1 MHRFLTVSVLA
12 LALSA
17 CASQPRVATAP
28 APPAALAAPEP
39 APLSQLVSAVD
50 IPYESFTLAN
60 GLTVLVH
67 TDRKAPIVGVT
78 IYYRIGSK
86 YEPRGKT
93 GFAHLY
99 EHIFFGGSENVPN
112 FDKPLEAA
120 GSTPSNG
127 STWYDRTNYVE
138 TVPKGALDMALFM
151 ESDRMGH
158 LLGALTQDKLDKQ
171 RGVVQNEK
179 RQNDNQPYGLAD
191 YAVGDGLFPVGHP
204 YRHATIGSMAD
215 LDAAS
220 LQDVRQWFKDHYGP
234 NNAVLAL
241 AGDIDAATARPL
253 VEKWFG
259 DIPRGPEVKRITTGP
274 VTLPAPTKREIAD
287 QVPVLRLSR
296 NWSGPGLNDPDAV
309 ALQVGLHI
317 LGGLS
322 SSRLDNVLVRSE
334 QLAVSVS
341 AGAQPFEQVTFLS
354 ASMDVKPGV
363 DRAKAEAR
371 FDQLI
376 AQYVSEGPTEDE
388 LRRAA
393 TSILSSQIGA
403 LEEVGGFSGKG
414 ATLAEGQLYSDNPA
428 QYKQDLARVAS
439 LTRADVRAALQRWLG
454 RPAFAL
460 AVVPGVRTEKGETMG
475 GWGDEA
481 PAALR
486 DGPAPKPVHSTA
498 PASARRPSKLRPVDS
513 AALGN
518 HRIANPVLPPQPIA
532 DPACA
537 FRLPG
542 CRNPDWMPKP
552 TPVADLVVPVIEHAK
567 LSNGIPVTL
576 VRRAAIPKLI
586 VSLGFDAGYS
596 ADALDTP
603 GTQSLMLKMLDEGT
617 ATRSA
622 TQIAEEQE
630 RLGASISSGG
640 SIDTSSITLSALSA
654 NLAPSLA
661 LMADV
666 ARNPAFAD
674 GEVARVRDQQ
684 LATLAQTIANP
695 RALASRELSKVVF
708 GSHPYGQPSDGL
720 GDAKSVAALT
730 PTALRAA
737 HDKWLRP
744 DLAKITVAG
753 DVTMAELLPLLEK
766 AFGNWQ
772 APATPKPVKNLAA
785 AIPAPTPRIVLIDRP
800 NSPQSVI
807 YAGRVLA
814 LTGRTP
820 DMEALDLA
828 NEVIGG
834 GFLSRLNM
842 DLREEKAWSYGVSSA
857 VRSPAGPRL
866 FLIAAPVQADKTGDA
881 IRAVI
886 ADMKAFPANKPV
898 DAEELNRV
906 TDGNIRSLPNRFET
920 NSDVLGA
927 ILTNQVLGRPDDYDA
942 TLASRYRAIDA
953 RTIDTMAKTYL
964 QPEGLT
970 FVVVGERKQVEP
982 QLKALGLPIEI
993 APALDGGAPASG
1005 D

>member
-1 MHRFLTVSVLA
+1 MRHKAPMRRFLLVSLSA

-17 CASQPRVATAP
+17 CATQPTAP
-28 APPAALAAPEP
+28 VASAPAAAPTEAEP
-39 APLSQLVSAVD
+39 APLSALVAAVD

-78 IYYRIGSK
+78 TYYRIGSK
-86 YEPRGKT
+86 HEPRGKT

-158 LLGALTQDKLDKQ
+158 LLGAVSQDKLDKQ

-220 LQDVRQWFKDHYGP
+220 LDDVRQWFKDHYGP

-241 AGDIDAATARPL
+241 AGDIDVATARPL

-259 DIPRGPEVKRITTGP
+259 DIARGPAVKPVVAEP
-274 VTLPAPTKREIAD
+274 VTLPAPAKREMTD

-296 NWSGPGLNDPDAV
+296 NWSGPGMNEPDAL

-322 SSRLDNVLVRSE
+322 SSRLDTVLVRNE
-334 QLAVSVS
+334 QLAVAVT
-341 AGAQPFEQVTFLS
+341 AGAQPFEQVSFL
-354 ASMDVKPGV
+354 AAQMDVKPGV

-371 FDQLI
+371 FDQII
-376 AQYVSEGPTEDE
+376 AQFVAEGPSADE

-403 LEEVGGFSGKG
+403 LEEVGGFGGKG
-414 ATLAEGQLYSDNPA
+414 ATLAEGQLYSNDPA
-428 QYKQDLARVAS
+428 QYKKDLERVAA
-439 LTRADVRAALQRWLG
+439 LTPADVKAALQRWLG
-454 RPAFAL
+454 RPVFSL
-460 AVVPGVRTEKGETMG
+460 AVVPGDRTEKGETMG
-475 GWGDEA
+475 GWGDET
-481 PAALR
+481 PGAAKPKAVKPGAAIKP
-486 DGPAPKPVHSTA
+486 GPKRATP
-498 PASARRPSKLRPVDS
+498 
-513 AALGN
+513 
-518 HRIANPVLPPQPIA
+518 
-532 DPACA
+532 
-537 FRLPG
+537 
-542 CRNPDWMPKP
+542 
-552 TPVADLVVPVIEHAK
+552 PVAPVPDLVVPTIERAT
-567 LSNGIPVTL
+567 LSNGIPIAL
-576 VRRAAIPKLI
+576 ARRTTIPKVV
-586 VSLGFDAGYS
+586 VSLGFDAGYA

-617 ATRSA
+617 TTRSA

-630 RLGASISSGG
+630 RLGAQIGSGG
-640 SIDTSSITLSALSA
+640 SQDTSSITLTALTA
-654 NLAPSLA
+654 NLAPSLE

-684 LATLAQTIANP
+684 QAALSQALANP
-695 RALASRELSKVVF
+695 RALAGRELSKLLY
-708 GSHPYGQPSDGL
+708 GSHPYGQPIDGL
-720 GDAKSVAALT
+720 GNAQSLAALT
-730 PTALRAA
+730 PAALRAA
-737 HDKWLRP
+737 HGKWLRP
-744 DLAKITVAG
+744 DLARITVVG
-753 DVTMAELLPLLEK
+753 DVTMDQLKPLLEK
-766 AFGNWQ
+766 AFGSWQ
-772 APATPKPVKNLAA
+772 APATAKPVKDLAA
-785 AIPAPTPRIVLIDRP
+785 AVPTPRPRIVLVDRP

-807 YAGRVLA
+807 VAGRVLP
-814 LTGRTP
+814 LTGRTA

-842 DLREEKAWSYGVSSA
+842 DLREDKGWSYGVSSG
-857 VRSPAGPRL
+857 VRSPTGPRAL
-866 FLIAAPVQADKTGDA
+866 TVGAPVQADKTGAA
-881 IRAVI
+881 IAAIV
-886 ADMKAFPANKPV
+886 ADMKAFPAKKPV

-906 TDGNIRSLPNRFET
+906 TDGNIRALPNRFES
-920 NSDVLGA
+920 NGDVLGA
-927 ILTNQVLGRPDDYDA
+927 IQQNQLLGRPDNYYA
-942 TLASRYRAIDA
+942 TLASRWRAIDGKA
-953 RTIDTMAKTYL
+953 IDAMAKTYL
-964 QPEGLT
+964 QPDGLT
-970 FVVVGERKQVEP
+970 FVVVGDRKQVEP
-982 QLKALGLPIEI
+982 QLRRLGMPVEI
-993 APALDGGAPASG
+993 APAVEASG

>member
-1 MHRFLTVSVLA
+1 MRRFLIASLLPFVLV
-12 LALSA
+12 A
-17 CASQPRVATAP
+17 CAAQAPLPIASAPDTAP
-28 APPAALAAPEP
+28 VAKAEP
-39 APLSQLVSAVD
+39 APLSSLVQAVD

-78 IYYRIGSK
+78 TYYRIGSK

-120 GSTPSNG
+120 GSTPTNG

-138 TVPKGALDMALFM
+138 TVPTGALDMALFM

-179 RQNDNQPYGLAD
+179 RQNDNQPYGLMD
-191 YAVGDGLFPVGHP
+191 YTVGDGLFPVGHP

-220 LQDVRQWFKDHYGP
+220 LDDVRQWFKDHYGP

-259 DIPRGPEVKRITTGP
+259 NIPRGPEVKRVTTGP
-274 VTLPAPTKREIAD
+274 VTLTAPAKREMTD
-287 QVPVLRLSR
+287 QVPVLRLTR
-296 NWSGPGLNDPDAV
+296 NWSGPGLNDPDAL
-309 ALQVGLHI
+309 ALEVGLYV

-322 SSRLDNVLVRSE
+322 SSRLDSALVRGE
-334 QLAVSVS
+334 QLAVAVT
-341 AGAQPFEQVTFLS
+341 AGAQTFEQVSFLQ

-376 AQYVSEGPTEDE
+376 AQYVTEGPTEDE

-403 LEEVGGFSGKG
+403 LEEVGGFGGKG
-414 ATLAEGQLYSDNPA
+414 ATLAEGQLYSNDPA
-428 QYKQDLARVAS
+428 KYKADLARVAA
-439 LTRADVRAALQRWLG
+439 LTPADVKAALQRWLN
-454 RPAFAL
+454 RPVFSL
-460 AVVPGVRTEKGETMG
+460 AVTPGERSERGEAMG
-475 GWGDEA
+475 GWGDE
-481 PAALR
+481 
-486 DGPAPKPVHSTA
+486 GST
-498 PASARRPSKLRPVDS
+498 PPRRPDPHKSTSIKPGPKRIMPTVAPV
-513 AALGN
+513 
-518 HRIANPVLPPQPIA
+518 P
-532 DPACA
+532 
-537 FRLPG
+537 
-542 CRNPDWMPKP
+542 
-552 TPVADLVVPVIEHAK
+552 DLVVPPIEHAT

-576 VRRAAIPKLI
+576 ARRAAIPKVI
-586 VSLGFDAGYS
+586 VALSFDAGYA

-617 ATRSA
+617 ATRNA

-630 RLGASISSGG
+630 RLGASIAIGG
-640 SIDTSSITLSALSA
+640 SIDTSSITLSALTA

-661 LMADV
+661 LMTDIV
-666 ARNPAFAD
+666 RNPAFAD

-684 LATLAQTIANP
+684 LAELAQTLSTP
-695 RALASRELSKVVF
+695 RALASRELAKDLF
-708 GSHPYGQPSDGL
+708 GNHPYGQPNDGL
-720 GDAKSVAALT
+720 GDAKSIAALT
-730 PTALRAA
+730 PAALRAA

-744 DLAKITVAG
+744 DLLRITVVGNIA
-753 DVTMAELLPLLEK
+753 MAELTPLLEQ
-766 AFGNWQ
+766 AFGSWKNPD
-772 APATPKPVKNLAA
+772 APKPVKNLAA
-785 AIPAPTPRIVLIDRP
+785 ALPAATPHIVLIDRP

-807 YAGRVLA
+807 YAGRVLP

-842 DLREEKAWSYGVSSA
+842 DLREDKGWSYGVSST
-857 VRSPAGPRL
+857 VRSPAGPRS
-866 FLIAAPVQADKTGDA
+866 LIVAAPVQADKTGAA
-881 IRAVI
+881 IKAI
-886 ADMKAFPANKPV
+886 LADMKAFPGAKPV
-898 DAEELNRV
+898 DTEELNRV
-906 TDGNIRSLPNRFET
+906 TDGNIRSLPNRFES
-920 NSDVLGA
+920 NGDVLGA
-927 ILTNQVLGRPDDYDA
+927 MLQNQLLGRPDGYYA
-942 TLASRYRAIDA
+942 TLASRWRTVDAKALDAIA
-953 RTIDTMAKTYL
+953 QTYL
-964 QPEGLT
+964 QPQGLT
-970 FVVVGERKQVEP
+970 FVVVGDRNQVEP
-982 QLKALGLPIEI
+982 QLKALGLPVDI
-993 APALDGGAPASG
+993 APAVQMPPRG
-1005 D
+1005 

>member
-1 MHRFLTVSVLA
+1 MRRFLYAPLLA

-17 CASQPRVATAP
+17 CASQPHVASAP
-28 APPAALAAPEP
+28 AAPPPAAAPEP
-39 APLSQLVSAVD
+39 APLSSLVRAVD

-78 IYYRIGSK
+78 VYYRIGSK

-99 EHIFFGGSENVPN
+99 EHIFFGGSENVPH

-120 GSTPSNG
+120 GAGFSNG
-127 STWYDRTNYVE
+127 STWYDRTNYIE
-138 TVPKGALDMALFM
+138 TVPKGALDLALFL

-171 RGVVQNEK
+171 RGVVENEK

-191 YAVGDGLFPVGHP
+191 YAVGEGLFPVGHP

-215 LDAAS
+215 IDAAS

-241 AGDIDAATARPL
+241 AGDIDAATARPM

-259 DIPRGPEVKRITTGP
+259 DIAGGPTVKPVMAAP
-274 VTLPAPTKREIAD
+274 VTLPAPAKREMAD

-296 NWSGPGLNDPDAV
+296 NWSGPGLNDPDTV

-317 LGGLS
+317 LGGLA
-322 SSRLDNVLVRSE
+322 SSRLDDVLVRGE

-341 AGAQPFEQVTFLS
+341 ASAQPFEQVSFLS

-363 DRAKAEAR
+363 DRARAEAR

-376 AQYVSEGPTEDE
+376 AQYVSEGPSADE

-393 TSILSSQIGA
+393 TSILSGQIGA

-414 ATLAEGQLYSDNPA
+414 ATLAEGQLYSADPA
-428 QYKQDLARVAS
+428 QYKKDLARIAA
-439 LTRADVRAALQRWLG
+439 LTPADVRAALQRWLG
-454 RPAFAL
+454 RPAFSL
-460 AVVPGVRTEKGETMG
+460 AIVPGARTEKGETMG

-486 DGPAPKPVHSTA
+486 DGPAPKPAKPGAAVKPGPKRTM
-498 PASARRPSKLRPVDS
+498 PPV
-513 AALGN
+513 A
-518 HRIANPVLPPQPIA
+518 
-532 DPACA
+532 
-537 FRLPG
+537 
-542 CRNPDWMPKP
+542 
-552 TPVADLVVPVIEHAK
+552 PVADLVVPPIEHAA

-576 VRRAAIPKLI
+576 ARRTAIPKLI
-586 VSLGFDAGYS
+586 VSLGFDAGYA

-630 RLGASISSGG
+630 RLGATIGSGG
-640 SIDTSSITLSALSA
+640 SIDTTSITLSALTA

-661 LMADV
+661 LMADIV
-666 ARNPAFAD
+666 RNPAFAD
-674 GEVARVRDQQ
+674 GEVARVKGQQ
-684 LATLAQTIANP
+684 LAELAQTMANP
-695 RALASRELSKVVF
+695 RALASRELAKVLY

-720 GDAKSVAALT
+720 GDAKSLAALT
-730 PTALRAA
+730 PAALRAA

-744 DLAKITVAG
+744 DLARITVSG
-753 DVTMAELLPLLEK
+753 DVTMAKLLPLLEK

-772 APATPKPVKNLAA
+772 APAAPRPAKNLAA
-785 AIPAPTPRIVLIDRP
+785 AIPAPSPRIVLIDRP

-807 YAGRVLA
+807 VAGRVLP
-814 LTGRTP
+814 LSGRTQG
-820 DMEALDLA
+820 MEALDLA

-842 DLREEKAWSYGVSSA
+842 DLREDKGWSYGVSSA
-857 VRSPAGPRL
+857 VRSPVGPRTL
-866 FLIAAPVQADKTGDA
+866 LIGAPVQADRTGDA
-881 IRAVI
+881 IRTIV
-886 ADMKAFPANKPV
+886 ADMKAFPAARPV

-906 TDGNIRSLPNRFET
+906 TDGNIRGLPSRFES
-920 NSDVLGA
+920 NGDVLGTMLA
-927 ILTNQVLGRPDDYDA
+927 NQLLGRPDNYYA
-942 TLASRYRAIDA
+942 TLASRYRAVDA
-953 RTIDTMAKTYL
+953 VELDRMARTYL

-970 FVVVGERKQVEP
+970 FVVVGDRRQVEP
-982 QLKALGLPIEI
+982 QLKALGMPVEI
-993 APALDGGAPASG
+993 APALDSGPAAGGG
-1005 D
+1005 